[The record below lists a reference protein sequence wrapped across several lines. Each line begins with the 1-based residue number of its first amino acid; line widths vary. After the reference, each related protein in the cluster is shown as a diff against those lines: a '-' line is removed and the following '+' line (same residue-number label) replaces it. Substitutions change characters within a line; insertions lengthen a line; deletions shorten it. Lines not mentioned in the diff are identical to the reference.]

1 MRNLIKILAILVLL
15 PVVYVAGNLGY
26 GTWKDF
32 SPPET
37 MPVQVFNV
45 QDKTPDSVITLL
57 TWNIGYAGLGKES
70 DFFYDGGTTVRM
82 SRDISMKNLEGIIRT
97 LSSLDTVD
105 IILLQEVDTLAK
117 RSWWTNQF
125 EAITVALGRYSAA
138 FTLNY
143 NVDFVPVPYLEPMGR
158 VMGGLA
164 SFMRFTDSGAF
175 RYQFPSSFGWPERI
189 YFLDRCF
196 LEQRI
201 PLAEGRELVIINT
214 HNSAF
219 DDGSLKAAEMSYLRT
234 HLIREFERGNSVIVG
249 SDWNQG
255 VPGSGFQ
262 EVQDPFIEGWKW
274 AYDTTYPTNREL
286 KAAFE
291 KNTTATFNIDFF
303 LISPDLIV
311 EHIEVLNLDFEH
323 SDHQP
328 VFMRVALPGPSVLT
342 NEMN

>member
-1 MRNLIKILAILVLL
+1 MRRLIKTLVTLVLL

-26 GTWKDF
+26 STWKDF

-37 MPVQVFNV
+37 MAVQVFNA
-45 QDKTPDSVITLL
+45 QDQTPDSIITLL

-82 SRDISMKNLEGIIRT
+82 GRDIATKNLEGIIRT

-105 IILLQEVDTLAK
+105 IILLQEVDTLSK

-125 EAITVALGRYSAA
+125 ETIATELRGHSAVFA
-138 FTLNY
+138 LNY
-143 NVDFVPVPYLEPMGR
+143 NVDFVPVPYLKPMGR

-164 SFMRFTDSGAF
+164 TFMRFNGSDAV
-175 RYQFPSSFGWPERI
+175 RYQFPSSFGWPQRI

-196 LEQRI
+196 LEQRV
-201 PLAEGRELVIINT
+201 PLADGRHLVIINT

-219 DDGSLKAAEMSYLRT
+219 DDGSLKAAEMAYLRE
-234 HLIREFERGNSVIVG
+234 HLLHEQQKGNPVIVG
-249 SDWNQG
+249 GDWNQG

-262 EVQDPFIEGWKW
+262 EVKDPFIEGWKW
-274 AYDTTYPTNREL
+274 VYDTTYPTNREL
-286 KAAFE
+286 KAAYE
-291 KNTTATFNIDFF
+291 KNVTSTFNIDFF
-303 LISPDLIV
+303 LVSPDIIV
-311 EHIEVLNLDFEH
+311 ERVEVLNLEFEH

-328 VFMRVALPGPSVLT
+328 VLMRVAIPGSSVLT
-342 NEMN
+342 SEMN